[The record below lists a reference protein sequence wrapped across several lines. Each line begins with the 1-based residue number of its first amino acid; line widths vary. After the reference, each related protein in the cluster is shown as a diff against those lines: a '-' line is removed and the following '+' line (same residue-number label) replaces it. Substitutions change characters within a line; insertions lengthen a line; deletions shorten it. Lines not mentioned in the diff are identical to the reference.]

1 MAVGLTKEGKLMRL
15 CVLFSGGKDSTYA
28 VHLAKQAGHEV
39 VCLLSMEPKNKESF
53 LFHVPNIR
61 MTELQARA
69 MKIPLVLVQT
79 SGKKTKEY
87 LDLKNALGELKKS
100 KKIQGIV
107 TGAVNSIYQA
117 TRMQSIAQELNLFC
131 FNPLWQTKPSAHWH
145 ELLLQGFEIQLVS
158 IAAHGL
164 DKKWLGKTITNE
176 NVDALIALERSH
188 GISPIGEGGEY
199 ESYVLNAPLFQK
211 CIRILKFKDEW
222 KGLQGTRHI
231 VKAQLI
237 SKSNQ
242 KIHPETKK
250 INKKVKIKSK
260 PRKRKGK

>member
-1 MAVGLTKEGKLMRL
+1 MGMRL

-39 VCLLSMEPKNKESF
+39 VCLLSMEPQNKESF

-69 MKIPLVLVQT
+69 MKISLVLIQT

-87 LDLKNALGELKKS
+87 LDLKNALIQLKKS

-117 TRMQSIAQELNLFC
+117 TRMQSIANELDLFC

-158 IAAHGL
+158 VAAHGL
-164 DKKWLGKTITNE
+164 DKKWLGKTISNE

-199 ESYVLNAPLFQK
+199 ESYVLDAPLFRK
-211 CIRILKFKDEW
+211 KIRILKFKDEW

-231 VKAQLI
+231 VKAQLV
-237 SKSNQ
+237 SKPKQ
-242 KIHPETKK
+242 KINNKFTINKSTKK
-250 INKKVKIKSK
+250 RNHKS
-260 PRKRKGK
+260 RKRKKK

>member
-1 MAVGLTKEGKLMRL
+1 MRL

-39 VCLLSMEPKNKESF
+39 VCLLSMQPENKESF
-53 LFHVPNIR
+53 LFHVPNIH
-61 MTELQARA
+61 MTELQAQA
-69 MKIPLVLVQT
+69 MGIPLVLAQT
-79 SGKKTKEY
+79 SGKKTQEY
-87 LDLKNALGELKKS
+87 VDLKHALQDLKRS
-100 KKIQGIV
+100 QKIQGIV

-117 TRMQSIAQELNLFC
+117 TRMQTIAHELGLYC

-145 ELLLQGFEIQLVS
+145 ELLLQGFEIMLVS
-158 IAAHGL
+158 VAAHGL

-199 ESYVLNAPLFQK
+199 ESYVLDAPLYWK
-211 CIRILKFKDEW
+211 KIRVEKFKDEW

-237 SKSNQ
+237 AKPKSVPTHLPRKSEFSK
-242 KIHPETKK
+242 KK
-250 INKKVKIKSK
+250 I
-260 PRKRKGK
+260 KRKKR

>member
-1 MAVGLTKEGKLMRL
+1 MRL

-39 VCLLSMEPKNKESF
+39 ACLLSMEPQNKESF
-53 LFHVPNIR
+53 LFHVPNMH
-61 MTELQARA
+61 MTALQAQA
-69 MKIPLVLVQT
+69 MEIPLVLIQT
-79 SGKKTKEY
+79 SGKKTQEY
-87 LDLKNALGELKKS
+87 LDLKNALLDLKKTH
-100 KKIQGIV
+100 KIQGIV

-117 TRMQSIAQELNLFC
+117 TRMQTIAHELGLYC

-145 ELLLQGFEIQLVS
+145 ELLLQGFEIMLVS
-158 IAAHGL
+158 VAAHGL
-164 DKKWLGKTITNE
+164 DKQWLGKTITSE

-199 ESYVLNAPLFQK
+199 ESYVVDAPLYWK
-211 CIRILKFKDEW
+211 KIRVEKFKDEW

-237 SKSNQ
+237 AKPKFVATGLSK
-242 KIHPETKK
+242 
-250 INKKVKIKSK
+250 KSK
-260 PRKRKGK
+260 VIKKTTKRKKR